1 VTSATPCLVARLSGS
16 EIQDPLSARQRR
28 SRVSLPLN
36 PGYEGSG
43 RAGDERSTPLVQWTA
58 FPIAIEPPR
67 AVPILL
73 AAVAGFVD
81 ACTFLGLFGFFV
93 AQVTGSYVLA
103 GAHPVAGSHGA
114 AVLLAV
120 PVFFVGGVAA
130 TLAAIAGHAVAR
142 RALAAALGLETLL
155 LIGFAATFAAGSPFA
170 GPETAPVVAA
180 SMFGLAAMGVQSA
193 AVRLLMRGVASTNV
207 MTTNTSQIAID
218 ATQLA
223 WALLCRDAAA
233 AGIAHQREVGRRLRG
248 ALPLPLAFLAGTLVG
263 AVAFARAG
271 YLVLVAPVVVVGGLT
286 LWAALCSG
294 ARG

>member
-1 VTSATPCLVARLSGS
+1 MR
-16 EIQDPLSARQRR
+16 
-28 SRVSLPLN
+28 
-36 PGYEGSG
+36 
-43 RAGDERSTPLVQWTA
+43 WTA
-58 FPIAIEPPR
+58 FPVATEPPE

-103 GAHPVAGSHGA
+103 GAHPVAGSPGA

-120 PVFFVGGVAA
+120 PVFFAGGVAA

-142 RALAAALGLETLL
+142 RALAAALALETLL
-155 LIGFAATFAAGSPFA
+155 LIGFAATFAAGSPLA

-218 ATQLA
+218 ATQLVWA
-223 WALLCRDAAA
+223 WLFRDDASAE
-233 AGIAHQREVGRRLRG
+233 IAREREVRRRRLRG
-248 ALPLPLAFLAGTLVG
+248 ALPLPLAFLAGTVVG
-263 AVAFARAG
+263 AVAFAMAG
-271 YLVLVAPVVVVGGLT
+271 YPVLAVPVLVVGGLT
-286 LWAALCSG
+286 LWAARRSVT
-294 ARG
+294 ARTPDQP